1 MCKVVIGHIPNDQIS
16 PIYCICVQ
24 ARIHGR
30 EMIWLVQRQD
40 QGKLL
45 AKRTRRERTEEG
57 TEEGTDVETHAH
69 RAN

>member
-1 MCKVVIGHIPNDQIS
+1 MNDSQWLGNEVTHGEIADVQSGHRLQK
-16 PIYCICVQ
+16 
-24 ARIHGR
+24 H
-30 EMIWLVQRQD
+30 D